1 MRSFALVVALCLA
14 SSACTETHS
23 APNEA
28 EARKFVEDANRT
40 MLALSVEGNRANWV
54 AETYITEDTQAL
66 SARASQAYIDTIAR
80 LAKQSVRFDK
90 VDVPPDIRRQLNLL
104 RLNLTLASPS
114 DPRES
119 EELTNIAARLSAT
132 YGKGKWCEDP
142 RTPETCLDIDK
153 ITNIIAESRDE
164 KRLRQVWEG
173 WHTIAPPMRKD
184 YSRLVELSNK
194 GARELG
200 FADTGAM
207 WRSKYDMPDAE
218 YTKELERLWDEMRPL
233 YIKLHAYVRMKL
245 REKYGNIVPAAGPMP
260 AHILGDIWAQDW
272 ANVYPLVK
280 PATADVGYDLEAIL
294 KSRKTTPVEMV
305 KMGERFY
312 TSIGFSPL
320 PETFWTR
327 SILARPRD
335 RDLVCH
341 AAAADIDNG
350 DDLRIKMCIEPREE
364 DFHVIHHELG
374 HNFYQRAYKD
384 LPFLFRDSAN
394 DGVHEAI
401 GDAIALSVTPEYLV
415 KIGLINKVPDS
426 SNDVGL
432 LLSKALEKVAFL
444 PFGLLI
450 DEWRWKVFSGE
461 IKPENYNAAWWELR
475 LKYQGIAPVSPRG
488 EEFFDPGAKYHIPG
502 NTPYARYFMAHIFQF
517 QFHRALSRIA
527 DCHTPLVH
535 CSIYE
540 NKQAGDR
547 LNAMLAMGLSRPWP
561 DAIETLTG
569 SREMDA
575 SALLEY
581 FAPLDKWLDDQLKG
595 KPVGW

>member
-1 MRSFALVVALCLA
+1 
-14 SSACTETHS
+14 
-23 APNEA
+23 
-28 EARKFVEDANRT
+28 
-40 MLALSVEGNRANWV
+40 
-54 AETYITEDTQAL
+54 
-66 SARASQAYIDTIAR
+66 
-80 LAKQSVRFDK
+80 
-90 VDVPPDIRRQLNLL
+90 
-104 RLNLTLASPS
+104 
-114 DPRES
+114 
-119 EELTNIAARLSAT
+119 
-132 YGKGKWCEDP
+132 
-142 RTPETCLDIDK
+142 
-153 ITNIIAESRDE
+153 
-164 KRLRQVWEG
+164 
-173 WHTIAPPMRKD
+173 
-184 YSRLVELSNK
+184 
-194 GARELG
+194 
-200 FADTGAM
+200 
-207 WRSKYDMPDAE
+207 
-218 YTKELERLWDEMRPL
+218 
-233 YIKLHAYVRMKL
+233 
-245 REKYGNIVPAAGPMP
+245 
-260 AHILGDIWAQDW
+260 
-272 ANVYPLVK
+272 
-280 PATADVGYDLEAIL
+280 
-294 KSRKTTPVEMV
+294 
-305 KMGERFY
+305 
-312 TSIGFSPL
+312 
-320 PETFWTR
+320 
-327 SILARPRD
+327 
-335 RDLVCH
+335 
-341 AAAADIDNG
+341 
-350 DDLRIKMCIEPREE
+350 
-364 DFHVIHHELG
+364 
-374 HNFYQRAYKD
+374 
-384 LPFLFRDSAN
+384 
-394 DGVHEAI
+394 
-401 GDAIALSVTPEYLV
+401 
-415 KIGLINKVPDS
+415 LINKVPDS